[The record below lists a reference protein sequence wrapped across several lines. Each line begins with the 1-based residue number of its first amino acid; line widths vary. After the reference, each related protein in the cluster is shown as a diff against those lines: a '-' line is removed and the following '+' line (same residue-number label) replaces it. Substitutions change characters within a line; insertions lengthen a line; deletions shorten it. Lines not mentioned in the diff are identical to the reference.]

1 MVESSHAISKVTITT
16 DSGKEIRGIIGSKPP
31 HVLTPEE
38 RKKPMEIKNMFID
51 IGVSSKEEAE
61 EAGVEVGNMVT
72 PYSEFEVLAN
82 DKYLTAKAFDNRYGC
97 ALAVEVLKR
106 LKDENIELTY
116 TVVPQCKKKLVCVVR
131 KWQRIQLNQIWR

>member
-1 MVESSHAISKVTITT
+1 MVESSHVISKVTITT

-72 PYSEFEVLAN
+72 RHIVN
-82 DKYLTAKAFDNRYGC
+82 
-97 ALAVEVLKR
+97 LKC
-106 LKDENIELTY
+106 LQMINI
-116 TVVPQCKKKLVCVVR
+116 
-131 KWQRIQLNQIWR
+131 